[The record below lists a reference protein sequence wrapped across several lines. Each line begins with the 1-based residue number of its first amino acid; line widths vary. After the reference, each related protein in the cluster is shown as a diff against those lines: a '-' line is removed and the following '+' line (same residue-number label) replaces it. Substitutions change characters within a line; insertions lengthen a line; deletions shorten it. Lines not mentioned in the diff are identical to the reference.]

1 LIWINGRALP
11 ASLDVILAARR
22 TSLRWSCEAAPQ
34 RFESPSLRRRTSM
47 MVKSLIARDQAASR
61 CALTEQGRA
70 VLAALLANGER

>member
-1 LIWINGRALP
+1 
-11 ASLDVILAARR
+11 
-22 TSLRWSCEAAPQ
+22 
-34 RFESPSLRRRTSM
+34 M